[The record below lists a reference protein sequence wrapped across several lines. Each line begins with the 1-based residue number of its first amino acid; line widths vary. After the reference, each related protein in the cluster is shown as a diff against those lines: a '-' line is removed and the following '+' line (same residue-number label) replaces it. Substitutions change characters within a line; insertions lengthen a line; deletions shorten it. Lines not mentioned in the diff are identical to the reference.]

1 MRPASFLLMSEQ
13 CSATFG
19 SEKKIKKSEDFLK
32 ILRAKGEGV
41 ISLHSN
47 WLEVKLVR
55 DLSSK
60 GTKFGFT
67 VGKRFSK
74 RSVDRNLI
82 KRVLR
87 ESVRHSFFNRSGIEG
102 IRLVLRLKRQ
112 IPLLGK
118 EYPVSDFKN
127 KLRKESDKLLILL
140 TQKIEPSVSEVIN
153 D

>member
-1 MRPASFLLMSEQ
+1 MSDQ
-13 CSATFG
+13 YPATFG
-19 SEKKIKKSEDFLK
+19 SEKKIKKSDDFLK

-41 ISLHSN
+41 VSLHSS

-55 DLSSK
+55 DLSST

-82 KRVLR
+82 KRLMR
-87 ESVRHSFFNRSGIEG
+87 ESVRHSFFNRSGIKG
-102 IRLVLRLKRQ
+102 VRLVLRLKRQ
-112 IPLLGK
+112 IPLLGE

-127 KLRKESDKLLILL
+127 KLRKESDNLLILL
-140 TQKIEPSVSEVIN
+140 KQKIESSVGEVNN